1 MRSLFSVAVATLF
14 ALLSLPAHAQEGA
27 ITIISP
33 VPFAESSG
41 ATSNVK
47 ADCTLETRLPKFI
60 EDYSKKGVDVVIG
73 DDPGEESAGKVLHL
87 EFTNVHGPGG
97 GAWSGPKIV
106 TVEGTL
112 TENGEVIGS
121 FIGTRYSTGPVRQS
135 RYRYSQGHRRM
146 AQEPDHGR
154 VAWRRIGGVG
164 TSTRAPGL

>member
-1 MRSLFSVAVATLF
+1 MRSLSTVAVATLF

-41 ATSNVK
+41 VTSNVK

-60 EDYSKKGVDVVIG
+60 EDYSKKGVDVVVG

-112 TENGEVIGS
+112 TDNGEVIGS
-121 FIGTRYSTGPVRQS
+121 FIGTRYSTGGAFGGYKGTCS
-135 RYRYSQGHRRM
+135 IL
-146 AQEPDHGR
+146 GR
-154 VAWRRIGGVG
+154 CIKALGKDIAAWLKNPTMDAMLGD
-164 TSTRAPGL
+164 A